1 MLTGRYF
8 TYFKEIAFDSKF
20 SPLIQGSMTSY
31 TDQTFIEIDSENL
44 KGVKT
49 VYYQKLSHI
58 FFSNFTHS
66 H

>member
-8 TYFKEIAFDSKF
+8 TFKEIAFDSKF

-49 VYYQKLSHI
+49 VY
-58 FFSNFTHS
+58 
-66 H
+66 